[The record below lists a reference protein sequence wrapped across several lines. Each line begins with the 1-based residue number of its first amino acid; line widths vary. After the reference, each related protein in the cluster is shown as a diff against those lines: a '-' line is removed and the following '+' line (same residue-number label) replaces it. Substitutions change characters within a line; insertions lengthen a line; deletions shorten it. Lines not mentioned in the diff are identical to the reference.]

1 MAIVNAIRGR
11 RVYLDANIFIYA
23 VEGYSDLSEE
33 LTELFDSFDGG
44 TLIAITSELTLA
56 EVLVRP
62 LMENDREVEAA
73 YREAVQSSAVLE
85 VVPISRDILVE
96 AARLRS
102 QQQKLKLPD
111 AIHGATAG
119 LTGCETFLTND
130 RGLKSLA
137 GIEVVI
143 LSEVLAT

>member
-1 MAIVNAIRGR
+1 M
-11 RVYLDANIFIYA
+11 YA
-23 VEGYSDLSEE
+23 VEGYPDLSEE

-44 TLIAITSELTLA
+44 TLVAITSELTLA
-56 EVLVRP
+56 EVLVQP
-62 LMENDREVEAA
+62 LMENNLEVEAA

-102 QQQKLKLPD
+102 QQTKLKLPD
-111 AIHGATAG
+111 AIHGSTAG
-119 LTGCETFLTND
+119 LTGCETFLIND
-130 RGLKSLA
+130 RQLKSLA

-143 LSEVLAT
+143 LSEVESREWMAHHLFYFIRSTIVE